1 MTETQNTSRRPG
13 ALIAMSGGVDS
24 SVAAWLMQRDGFD
37 CTGITMRLTR
47 NEAVD
52 TEGLHTCCSERDI
65 EDAAEVAYAMD
76 IPYEVLDFTADF
88 QEKIIDKFI
97 RVYEAGGT
105 PNPCIDC
112 NKYMKFDHLLRWA
125 EAHGLDYVVTGH
137 YARVEQDE
145 ATGRWLLKKGLDEG
159 KDQSYVLYNLTQEQL
174 AHVRLPL
181 GGLHKSEVRA
191 IAEEQH
197 FVNARKH
204 DSQDIC
210 FVPDGDYAKIIELR
224 TGKKSEPGNFV
235 DKSGSILGRHNGII
249 RYTIGQHRGLGLSLS
264 QKYYVCEIRPEDNTV
279 VLGESADLFH
289 RGVQVQD
296 MHWIAGSAPETVFR
310 CKAKLRYRHPE
321 QPVCVTVQED
331 GRVQLMFDEPQ
342 RAPTPGQYAVL
353 YDGDIVLG
361 GGVIL
366 RAFEPDEKEGLL

>member
-1 MTETQNTSRRPG
+1 MNKVILVG
-13 ALIAMSGGVDS
+13 N
-24 SVAAWLMQRDGFD
+24 
-37 CTGITMRLTR
+37 LTR
-47 NEAVD
+47 DPEYRTTPSGAAVCNFSIAVQRRFANQQGVR
-52 TEGLHTCCSERDI
+52 E
-65 EDAAEVAYAMD
+65 
-76 IPYEVLDFTADF
+76 ADF
-88 QEKIIDKFI
+88 INADK
-97 RVYEAGGT
+97 
-105 PNPCIDC
+105 P
-112 NKYMKFDHLLRWA
+112 
-125 EAHGLDYVVTGH
+125 
-137 YARVEQDE
+137 
-145 ATGRWLLKKGLDEG
+145 
-159 KDQSYVLYNLTQEQL
+159 
-174 AHVRLPL
+174 
-181 GGLHKSEVRA
+181 
-191 IAEEQH
+191 
-197 FVNARKH
+197 

-361 GGVIL
+361 GGVIA
-366 RAFEPDEKEGLL
+366 RAFDPDEKEGLL